1 MLGTCCWVLALEGN
15 FHFYP
20 DAVAMGSY
28 LLLLPLVIISSP
40 NSEVRLAIKAI
51 LESKFERLLALV
63 GLVCS
68 SFVVVNQGTARRDEL
83 NPMGDLGQITVRTA
97 NLLAARRGGL
107 HTL

>member
-1 MLGTCCWVLALEGN
+1 M
-15 FHFYP
+15 
-20 DAVAMGSY
+20 
-28 LLLLPLVIISSP
+28 
-40 NSEVRLAIKAI
+40 RLAIKAI

-83 NPMGDLGQITVRTA
+83 NPMGDLEQITVRIA

-107 HTL
+107 HALNKWVGGTGGLWLYMLTLTCFPEGVLSYFSSSQRLDQYGF